1 MKIIIDSREPE
12 NFLTLIKDNVNK
24 SIDLDISTQNLDIG
38 DFHIYRNNDDEYPSI
53 IIEESK

>member
-12 NFLTLIKDNVNK
+12 NFLSLIKDNVNK

-38 DFHIYRNNDDEYPSI
+38 NNN
-53 IIEESK
+53 